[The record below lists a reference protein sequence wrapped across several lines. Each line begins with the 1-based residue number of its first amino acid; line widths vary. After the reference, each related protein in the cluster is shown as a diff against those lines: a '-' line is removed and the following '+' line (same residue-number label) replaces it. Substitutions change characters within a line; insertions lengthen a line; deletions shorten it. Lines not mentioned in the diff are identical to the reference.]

1 MGLDLHGIV
10 YRAEHDVEGVPLV
23 LFMEALVAADSL
35 QQELVV
41 HLLRLS
47 EPNPSHTAK
56 KT

>member
-10 YRAEHDVEGVPLV
+10 YRAKHDVEGVPLV
-23 LFMEALVAADSL
+23 LFMEALVAADGL

-47 EPNPSHTAK
+47 EPSPSHTAK